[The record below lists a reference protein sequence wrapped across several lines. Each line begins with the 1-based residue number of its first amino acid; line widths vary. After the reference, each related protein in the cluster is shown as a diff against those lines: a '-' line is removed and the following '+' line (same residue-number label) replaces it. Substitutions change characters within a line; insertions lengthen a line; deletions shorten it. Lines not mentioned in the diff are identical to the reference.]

1 MVLLM
6 DFCYVQSFFHWSFLG
21 FFFKVS
27 LFSVSLKLKLLIWL
41 AVLDAEHDFVF
52 VVAKDN
58 EHDNNYWFNKE
69 DRDYGNLFP
78 VLLIFWLIFLC
89 LLILHAFF
97 LIYYK
102 YMSGVW
108 YLYYM
113 PKRCLFLPLWSLF
126 ITPFF
131 FIYIYI
137 YNVLS
142 AQTTFC

>member
-1 MVLLM
+1 
-6 DFCYVQSFFHWSFLG
+6 
-21 FFFKVS
+21 
-27 LFSVSLKLKLLIWL
+27 L
-41 AVLDAEHDFVF
+41 AVLDEEHDFVF

-69 DRDYGNLFP
+69 DRDYVNLFP
-78 VLLIFWLIFLC
+78 VLLIFWLIFFC

-108 YLYYM
+108 YLYNM
-113 PKRCLFLPLWSLF
+113 PQRCLFLPLRSLF

-131 FIYIYI
+131 IYIYI
-137 YNVLS
+137 MFWVLRLHF
-142 AQTTFC
+142 AK

>member
-6 DFCYVQSFFHWSFLG
+6 DFCYVQSFIEAFLA
-21 FFFKVS
+21 FSSKFS

-41 AVLDAEHDFVF
+41 AVLDEEHDFVF

-69 DRDYGNLFP
+69 DRDYVNLFP
-78 VLLIFWLIFLC
+78 VLLIFWLIFFC

-113 PKRCLFLPLWSLF
+113 PKRYLFLPLRSLF

-131 FIYIYI
+131 LYI

>member
-6 DFCYVQSFFHWSFLG
+6 DFCYVQSFIEAFLA
-21 FFFKVS
+21 FSSKFS

-41 AVLDAEHDFVF
+41 AVLDEEHDFVF

-69 DRDYGNLFP
+69 DRDYVNLFP
-78 VLLIFWLIFLC
+78 VLLIFWLIFFC

-113 PKRCLFLPLWSLF
+113 PKRYLFLPLRSLF

-131 FIYIYI
+131 LYIYI
-137 YNVLS
+137 MFWVLRLHF
-142 AQTTFC
+142 AK